1 MWEKCEQPPSG
12 FTGVL
17 SRSPRALSYGHVYS
31 VRAVE
36 FSGVNQSSVIPIL
49 RGCEVE
55 PAAPA
60 DAVHELHPDQLK
72 VDIRG
77 NRQQESG

>member
-1 MWEKCEQPPSG
+1 MNNLRQASLEFYRE
-12 FTGVL
+12 VL
-17 SRSPRALSYGHVYS
+17 EHYLTDNVYS

-36 FSGVNQSSVIPIL
+36 FSGVNQSSVIPTL

-55 PAAPA
+55 PAALA
-60 DAVHELHPDQLK
+60 DAAHELHPDQLK

>member
-1 MWEKCEQPPSG
+1 MNNLRQDSLEFYRE
-12 FTGVL
+12 VL
-17 SRSPRALSYGHVYS
+17 EHYLPDNVHD

>member
-1 MWEKCEQPPSG
+1 MNKLQTASREVDRE
-12 FTGVL
+12 VL
-17 SRSPRALSYGHVYS
+17 EHYLPDKVHG

-36 FSGVNQSSVIPIL
+36 FSGVNQSSVIPAL

-55 PAAPA
+55 PAALA
-60 DAVHELHPDQLK
+60 DAVHELHHDQLE

-77 NRQQESG
+77 NRQHEPG